1 MENLSVT
8 HDSGSLQSQKRVSG
22 MLPVQQRRKEVTWR
36 PGQGAT
42 WGRPNVGIEFFRKQM
57 YCIEESTFD
66 TVEIFD
72 APRSDSATP

>member
-1 MENLSVT
+1 MVDDSFERKSSNKNENAMENLSVT

-42 WGRPNVGIEFFRKQM
+42 WGRPNVG
-57 YCIEESTFD
+57 T
-66 TVEIFD
+66 
-72 APRSDSATP
+72 